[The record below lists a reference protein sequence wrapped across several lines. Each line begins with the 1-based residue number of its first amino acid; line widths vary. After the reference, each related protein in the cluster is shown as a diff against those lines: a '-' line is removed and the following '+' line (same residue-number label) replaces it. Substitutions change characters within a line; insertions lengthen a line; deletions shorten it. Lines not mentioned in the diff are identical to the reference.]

1 MHWPCCVLEPAGR
14 LDQSLKVRDGGFC
27 SPVINIS
34 PGWDR
39 QRSDRP
45 PMWQQPKAF
54 FLFWP
59 LWLISSGLQIGSIS
73 LGDPY
78 LTSKIPISLLTPLS
92 RPRSLLTFRPVC
104 MYVVPSTP
112 YHTAIPL
119 LFFPP
124 PAWGD
129 NRRNRFVIGKQDPQ
143 TVAVASCEKV
153 EQTLSQRYPMLA
165 YVVGILNPC

>member
-14 LDQSLKVRDGGFC
+14 LDQSLKVTDGGLLFAC
-27 SPVINIS
+27 HQYLS
-34 PGWDR
+34 GM
-39 QRSDRP
+39 RSTTQWP